1 MTTKKLSRTAQTAKD
16 LMQAKAHDIGTLANA
31 NREIAKANTDK
42 YMASGVI
49 VTVQNLSGAVIVE
62 PFMISDGLSAE
73 TIAAIR
79 ADIKRT
85 YNLRLALNKL

>member
-1 MTTKKLSRTAQTAKD
+1 MTAKKLSRTAQLAKD
-16 LMQAKAHDIGTLANA
+16 LLQSKAHDIGTLASA
-31 NREIAKANTDK
+31 NRDIGKANTDK

-49 VTVQNLSGAVIVE
+49 ITVQNLSGANIVE
-62 PFMISDGLSAE
+62 PFMIVDGLSAE

-85 YNLRLALNKL
+85 YDLRLALNKI